1 MDSTR
6 IVSIILSELS
16 VENLKLQEKLEGVIN
31 SNRQI
36 EEKVL
41 AIKDTLKSLA
51 INELMIS
58 KFQSMVSNQNNKEV
72 KLD

>member
-1 MDSTR
+1 MDTSR
-6 IVSIILSELS
+6 IVNIILSELS
-16 VENLKLQEKLEGVIN
+16 IENLKLQEKLENQIN

-41 AIKDTLKSLA
+41 AVKDALKSLA

-58 KFQSMVSNQNNKEV
+58 KFQSMVSNQNNKES
-72 KLD
+72 

>member
-1 MDSTR
+1 MDSAR